1 MDRVVYIQRQID
13 ILDAKNKGFEKSQEV
28 EEAKKEA
35 KIQLEDVRETQ
46 LQVVETSINQEMTR
60 LNDFIY
66 NGERYAPTIKF
77 GNSRTGKPTY
87 NFGTEDDTGAGTNF
101 KGLIIFDL
109 ALLKLTELPVI
120 AHDSNI
126 FKNIADLPI
135 DKIMELYKQSKKQIF
150 IAFDK
155 EEAFYEVTRDIVQ
168 STKVIELYENGGE
181 LFGWSWAKK
190 ATEEKQVAI
199 ETKVTE

>member
-1 MDRVVYIQRQID
+1 M
-13 ILDAKNKGFEKSQEV
+13 
-28 EEAKKEA
+28 
-35 KIQLEDVRETQ
+35 
-46 LQVVETSINQEMTR
+46 VETSINQEMTR

-87 NFGTEDDTGAGTNF
+87 DFGTEDDTGAGTNF

-168 STKVIELYENGGE
+168 STKVIELYEMVESCSAGHGQRKRQKRNR
-181 LFGWSWAKK
+181 LLLKLR
-190 ATEEKQVAI
+190 
-199 ETKVTE
+199 